1 MFETL
6 KSDVS
11 SRLYDATLPSE
22 SVAATVP
29 TVTATVSIT
38 VDDVLPS
45 APRNVVLTPGNAQ
58 INVAWTAP
66 EHNGGASIDAYRVR
80 HRTTAAAASWNYSAP
95 LTVSPYII
103 ERLDNGT
110 VYEVEVQA
118 RNSLQPPEF
127 GHWSD
132 VETTTPVAP
141 TLPSVAAPGAP
152 SKAGAT
158 SSSIT
163 VSWSA
168 VTGAAK
174 YQVRYKTGTNDWT
187 TVEVA
192 AATRYT
198 AQMLDASTTYRFE
211 VSAYGD
217 GATRR
222 AGWGAWSMHLDAS
235 SDAAP
240 TMSGC
245 TTTLGSISGTSTLQG
260 TWTDECVSSNR
271 RGTRYAR
278 YFTFELATAAELTIE
293 LVSEIDPYL
302 YLMAG
307 AGTSGTELA
316 KNDDSRDF
324 AFGYSDSR
332 ITYEAAAGTYTAE
345 ATTYPATSTGDFTI
359 RIDALSEPTEPTIVQ
374 ATPGDGEI
382 VVTWNE
388 PDRTGGAAIT
398 DYQVQYGTAASGQA
412 RSVTDP
418 SINWRLAGWQSA
430 SSARTKTIAGLTNGT
445 TYYVAVQARND
456 VSATDGD
463 GALSE
468 PITAVPVA
476 QVTNTPP
483 RFLLPS
489 YAINVS
495 EDTPSGGSVGLV
507 AATDDDMDT
516 LAYSIGGT
524 TIFAINPGNGNIT
537 AAQSLAG
544 LGGTTYTMTVTVTDN
559 VNTPVTV
566 DVEITVDLGAYPT
579 LSAPDVS
586 EGEDG
591 GSIDV
596 SFILPHRGFNYRLVL
611 YRSEDG
617 DTFAQHWAVVELSY
631 GATSPH
637 NFGMLDRS
645 VEGWYRA
652 GSKACRDET
661 DQQCGTEVESNIFT
675 FPTPSV
681 TISGLV
687 STYDNS
693 IASDDFEVAVAD
705 MTSDVQ
711 YKVEVS
717 SNHAEMGFN
726 SDCSLRSV
734 ERTVPF
740 GDATYTYPT
749 NNASNTLYFCGP
761 VSHGALIAK
770 VKRGESVASS
780 ESFTISVA
788 PDAPANVVV
797 NGDNRDV
804 STTNR
809 WLLKVGWNAV
819 PGGTQY
825 RVFYREECYTNP
837 DDMSPSQMEQPWDCD
852 TGTSPP
858 VGTWRRITVNETT
871 ANSDGRIETTIPAL
885 RRPSSSRV
893 LHVAI
898 KSLAGDASSLFSE
911 SIIGFPTD
919 GNETLPLTIATVPIQ
934 YFWSTQRPSYELV
947 FCQETLNQASASTW
961 KNLIVNGMNTW
972 VNATSQSSFWHGGR
986 STLLGFSGRDDA
998 APLSCDPGI
1007 MDDPNVSEAKILSEA
1022 DTQTKCN
1029 PTDPMFV
1036 VNGCAGP
1043 ANFIGTKKL
1052 ATVDLTFRDN
1062 LSLTDMNSNGQCLSI
1077 SQTVTHE
1084 AGHAFGLGH
1093 SHVRSSQMTEI
1104 KNDRETVCGIT
1115 QHDIAAIVALY
1126 QSQIGR

>member
-418 SINWRLAGWQSA
+418 SINWRLAGWDSA
-430 SSARTKTIAGLTNGT
+430 TSVRSKTITGLDNGT

-456 VSATDGD
+456 IDPADGD

-468 PITAVPVA
+468 PITAVPA
-476 QVTNTPP
+476 GQNTPP
-483 RFLLPS
+483 TFDQAS
-489 YAINVS
+489 YSLNVRR
-495 EDTPSGGSVGLV
+495 DAPSGHAVGSV
-507 AATDDDMDT
+507 AAIDTDVLT
-516 LAYSIGGT
+516 YRISGT
-524 TIFAINPGNGNIT
+524 TKFVVHSRTGQIT
-537 AAQSLAG
+537 TSG
-544 LGGTTYTMTVTVTDN
+544 LLLTLTSASYDMTIYVSDGVNAEVSVPVTVTLD
-559 VNTPVTV
+559 PSP
-566 DVEITVDLGAYPT
+566 I
-579 LSAPDVS
+579 
-586 EGEDG
+586 
-591 GSIDV
+591 
-596 SFILPHRGFNYRLVL
+596 VL
-611 YRSEDG
+611 
-617 DTFAQHWAVVELSY
+617 
-631 GATSPH
+631 
-637 NFGMLDRS
+637 
-645 VEGWYRA
+645 
-652 GSKACRDET
+652 
-661 DQQCGTEVESNIFT
+661 
-675 FPTPSV
+675 
-681 TISGLV
+681 TISGLDGAAGTMAIGDDTEVTVEGSHLV
-687 STYDNS
+687 SGVRYSLNVTT
-693 IASDDFEVAVAD
+693 SDTSKLGFSSTCNRINAARELLSTSGTIDDAVLNLHACVAVHQSTVTATLNFSGTVIATANKTVNVRPAQPFNLRANGHIVDTAMPKVTLRWTTQAD
-705 MTSDVQ
+705 GYTYEARFALECWRNANPQVCTPS
-711 YKVEVS
+711 VS
-717 SNHAEMGFN
+717 SW
-726 SDCSLRSV
+726 D
-734 ERTVPF
+734 VP
-740 GDATYTYPT
+740 
-749 NNASNTLYFCGP
+749 
-761 VSHGALIAK
+761 
-770 VKRGESVASS
+770 
-780 ESFTISVA
+780 
-788 PDAPANVVV
+788 
-797 NGDNRDV
+797 
-804 STTNR
+804 
-809 WLLKVGWNAV
+809 
-819 PGGTQY
+819 
-825 RVFYREECYTNP
+825 
-837 DDMSPSQMEQPWDCD
+837 
-852 TGTSPP
+852 
-858 VGTWRRITVNETT
+858 
-871 ANSDGRIETTIPAL
+871 TTIPATGL
-885 RRPSSSRV
+885 QGNSQV
-893 LHVAI
+893 LTATVSV
-898 KSLAGDASSLFSE
+898 SLFGSLQRFQIRSKVGTVVSEWSDPVFVYPASSQPVYSTTPFGDR
-911 SIIGFPTD
+911 IKPTV
-919 GNETLPLTIATVPIQ
+919 GTIALTGYHPSHTYSYTICSNKFPSNTWVTEIQ
-934 YFWSTQRPSYELV
+934 NAIDLIPGSVRWVEGGQNIILENEVAVSNQCVDLV
-947 FCQETLNQASASTW
+947 TPPDPQDPQSMPVYAAKPYGEIRLADEDMFEYRRYCQET
-961 KNLIVNGMNTW
+961 G
-972 VNATSQSSFWHGGR
+972 ATIDSY
-986 STLLGFSGRDDA
+986 A
-998 APLSCDPGI
+998 
-1007 MDDPNVSEAKILSEA
+1007 
-1022 DTQTKCN
+1022 
-1029 PTDPMFV
+1029 
-1036 VNGCAGP
+1036 CAGP
-1043 ANFIGTKKL
+1043 HYDNNDPLPRFLENHFIL
-1052 ATVDLTFRDN
+1052 FRRDLTGTVIGSWSPGVN
-1062 LSLTDMNSNGQCLSI
+1062 PTGANC
-1077 SQTVTHE
+1077 SQFFQTALHE
-1084 AGHAFGLGH
+1084 AAHAFGL
-1093 SHVRSSQMTEI
+1093 SHAGENVSIMKPGRPRTDCVMRPY
-1104 KNDRETVCGIT
+1104 DV
-1115 QHDIAAIVALY
+1115 AAMMALY
-1126 QSQIGR
+1126 QSHVVE